1 MAVFAAMTVPCG
13 TANKAK
19 AQSAPTERALSFL
32 GGQAMHF
39 QKTSPISVE
48 IVARCGKKFFRVKVA
63 ISVAALI
70 VLVSTVSKYLR

>member
-1 MAVFAAMTVPCG
+1 MTDP
-13 TANKAK
+13 K
-19 AQSAPTERALSFL
+19 F
-32 GGQAMHF
+32 
-39 QKTSPISVE
+39 SPICVE